1 MGLHLYFAPTNEL
14 KTDLFQVQWCVSYLS
29 QLFVFYT
36 FLLIQRV
43 TSSSTVTIRITL
55 IAIWMQTITSQL
67 CLIDNIVRLPN
78 CKQCN
83 IPWTRDF
90 IPNGKCVNHFTSSDS
105 TPLPIGFGHVNT
117 KKSTIHLNAGYKCL
131 EDCVSIFPGVLEWF
145 FENFVQKGVNLS
157 ENLIKSAWFLPSL
170 DSKIHLKVLSYFN

>member
-90 IPNGKCVNHFTSSDS
+90 IPNGKCVNHFARFDS
-105 TPLPIGFGHVNT
+105 LTYRFWSCEH
-117 KKSTIHLNAGYKCL
+117 
-131 EDCVSIFPGVLEWF
+131 
-145 FENFVQKGVNLS
+145 Q
-157 ENLIKSAWFLPSL
+157 
-170 DSKIHLKVLSYFN
+170 KIHYSSQCGLQISRRLRLDISRCPWVIFWKCCTKRGQSLRELDKIGLVSFLFGQ